1 MKKIIRMLVF
11 SAVAVYL
18 TSLWNN
24 GFVVNYDLGVY
35 VKASLL
41 VALMFYLVRPLSK
54 LILLPL
60 NILTLGVISTVVY
73 CFLFFFLT
81 RYFGLINIKEWTFS
95 GINLLGFSIGQ
106 IKFSQAAN
114 IFVSAISVS
123 TIINSIEQLI

>member
-1 MKKIIRMLVF
+1 MLVF

-18 TSLWNN
+18 TSLWDR

-35 VKASLL
+35 VKASFL

-95 GINLLGFSIGQ
+95 GINLLGFAIGQ
-106 IKFSQAAN
+106 IKFSQTAN

-123 TIINSIEQLI
+123 TIINFLEQLI

>member
-1 MKKIIRMLVF
+1 MKKIIRMLLF

-18 TSLWNN
+18 TSLWDR
-24 GFVVNYDLGVY
+24 GFVVSYDFIVI

-95 GINLLGFSIGQ
+95 GFNLLGFAVGQ
-106 IKFSQAAN
+106 IKFSQTAN

-123 TIINSIEQLI
+123 TIINSLEQLI

>member
-1 MKKIIRMLVF
+1 MLVF

-18 TSLWNN
+18 TSLWDR

-35 VKASLL
+35 VKASFL

-54 LILLPL
+54 LVLLPL

-95 GINLLGFSIGQ
+95 GINLLGFAIGQ
-106 IKFSQAAN
+106 IKFSQTAN

-123 TIINSIEQLI
+123 TIINSLEQLI

>member
-1 MKKIIRMLVF
+1 MLVF
-11 SAVAVYL
+11 SAFAVYL
-18 TSLWNN
+18 TSLWNR
-24 GFVVNYDLGVY
+24 GFIVNYDLGVY
-35 VKASLL
+35 VKASFL

-95 GINLLGFSIGQ
+95 GINLLGFAIGQ
-106 IKFSQAAN
+106 IKFSQTAN
-114 IFVSAISVS
+114 IFVSALTVA
-123 TIINSIEQLI
+123 TIINSLEQLI

>member
-1 MKKIIRMLVF
+1 MLVF

-18 TSLWNN
+18 TSLWDR

-35 VKASLL
+35 VKASFL

-54 LILLPL
+54 LVLLPL

-95 GINLLGFSIGQ
+95 GINLLGFAIGQ
-106 IKFSQAAN
+106 IKFSQTAN
-114 IFVSAISVS
+114 IFVSALTVA
-123 TIINSIEQLI
+123 TIINSLEQLI

>member
-11 SAVAVYL
+11 SAGAIYL
-18 TSLWNN
+18 TSLWNR
-24 GFVVNYDLGVY
+24 GFIVNLDFTTI

-54 LILLPL
+54 LVLLPL

-81 RYFGLINIKEWTFS
+81 RYFGLINIKEWTFE
-95 GINLLGFSIGQ
+95 GIKLLGFAVGKIQ
-106 IKFSQAAN
+106 FSQTAN
-114 IFVSAISVS
+114 VFVSAISVS
-123 TIINSIEQLI
+123 TIINSLEHLI